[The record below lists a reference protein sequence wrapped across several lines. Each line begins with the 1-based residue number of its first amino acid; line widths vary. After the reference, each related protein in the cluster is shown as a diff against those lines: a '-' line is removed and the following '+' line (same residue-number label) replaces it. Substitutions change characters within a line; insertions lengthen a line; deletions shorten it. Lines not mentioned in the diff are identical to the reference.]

1 MAEYYPAHIS
11 NLFLGEGIP
20 IPYFSVAVSF
30 VYIGGSVALP
40 LLVVGF
46 LFWCCKNFVNYHVKR
61 CPHCTNPRSFRARCK
76 NSSIRWIMKF
86 CSIFERF
93 TAWLLVDLF
102 RTPKVEKVLIKDQ
115 LRLKVLNQPVQT
127 TICVNLWTFLWI
139 SFLFGLYIAKLI
151 LDIFLNIT
159 PTCISEGDFGFPAI
173 CYAGLHV
180 SEIYFQVNCTT
191 WNENYKILQEVTG
204 LFCVSLF
211 YQFLTSLAQLAGLYS
226 LQFTIIQIKLSILG
240 KICKCKRCRPFFLL
254 TGSIF
259 LILIML
265 PMFLAGNKTGNTKL
279 YKLYRDIILQ
289 QFPILYILIGSFILS
304 FQLLVSI
311 NHNTNLHSRFNGA
324 ISMRSVTRDRQR
336 DYVTEKRV
344 DEQIA
349 RETDIF
355 VTEEGR
361 STWCQSQDER
371 HFETA
376 QREDITSV
384 EIHDYTPEEA
394 CTTGEHNEEG
404 ILEGYGHIQMEY
416 MEAVV

>member
-1 MAEYYPAHIS
+1 
-11 NLFLGEGIP
+11 
-20 IPYFSVAVSF
+20 
-30 VYIGGSVALP
+30 
-40 LLVVGF
+40 
-46 LFWCCKNFVNYHVKR
+46 
-61 CPHCTNPRSFRARCK
+61 
-76 NSSIRWIMKF
+76 MKF

-151 LDIFLNIT
+151 LDMFLKIT

-180 SEIYFQVNCTT
+180 SQIYFQVNCTT
-191 WNENYKILQEVTG
+191 WNKNYEILQDVTG

-211 YQFLTSLAQLAGLYS
+211 YQILTSLAQLAGLYS
-226 LQFTIIQIKLSILG
+226 LQFTIIQITLSILG
-240 KICKCKRCRPFFLL
+240 KICKCKRCRSFFIHL
-254 TGSIF
+254 TGNIF
-259 LILIML
+259 SAILFIL
-265 PMFLAGNKTGNTKL
+265 PMFLAGNRAGNTKL
-279 YKLYRDIILQ
+279 YELYRDIILQ
-289 QFPILYILIGSFILS
+289 QFPIWYILIGSFTLS
-304 FQLLVSI
+304 FQLLGSI
-311 NHNTNLHSRFNGA
+311 NHNTNSHSRFNGRIA
-324 ISMRSVTRDRQR
+324 MRSTTHDRQR
-336 DYVTEKRV
+336 NYVIEERME
-344 DEQIA
+344 EQIP

-371 HFETA
+371 HFETK

-384 EIHDYTPEEA
+384 EIHDYTTKEA
-394 CTTGEHNEEG
+394 CTTKEHNEEG
-404 ILEGYGHIQMEY
+404 VLEGYGHIQMEY